1 MSAFLLVINIYMIIM
16 APISVGELI
25 DKITILSI
33 KLHRIT
39 DTTKKNNVLNEFKQL
54 NAIAETLNPKVGLKT
69 YYQQLYQI
77 NNELFDIENNKREH
91 ERLKKFNQDFIELA
105 RKVYMLN
112 DERARIKKEINI
124 LMGSS
129 IIEEKQHT
137 NN

>member
-1 MSAFLLVINIYMIIM
+1 MIIM

-39 DTTKKNNVLNEFKQL
+39 DETKKLNVLNEFKQL
-54 NAIAETLNPKVGLKT
+54 NSIAEKLNPKVGLKT

-77 NNELFDIENNKREH
+77 NISLYDIENSKREH